1 MQVAATIRAIFVRSF
16 KAKIMSATS
25 QQIADILAEFGSVQ
39 SAADRQRTGL
49 STNNAIEI
57 LQIIRRDQLIAAI
70 TALTATQQAIL
81 AKMP

>member
-1 MQVAATIRAIFVRSF
+1 
-16 KAKIMSATS
+16 MSAS
-25 QQIADILAEFGSVQ
+25 AQEIANILAEFGAAQ

-57 LQIIRRDQLIAAI
+57 LQIVRKDQLIAAI